1 MEIRKEQFLAALMAF
16 GLGASACSK
25 DEPPA
30 EEPIEDT
37 AGEEEPM
44 MDEPAVD
51 EPMDDGMSDDGGEEV
66 YEPAAE

>member
-30 EEPIEDT
+30 EEPVEDT
-37 AGEEEPM
+37 AGNEEPM
-44 MDEPAVD
+44 MDEPAPVE
-51 EPMDDGMSDDGGEEV
+51 EPMDDGMGDDGEEV

>member
-1 MEIRKEQFLAALMAF
+1 MAF

-25 DEPPA
+25 EEPA

-44 MDEPAVD
+44 MDEPAPVE
-51 EPMDDGMSDDGGEEV
+51 EPMDDGMTDDGGEEV
-66 YEPAAE
+66 YEPAVE